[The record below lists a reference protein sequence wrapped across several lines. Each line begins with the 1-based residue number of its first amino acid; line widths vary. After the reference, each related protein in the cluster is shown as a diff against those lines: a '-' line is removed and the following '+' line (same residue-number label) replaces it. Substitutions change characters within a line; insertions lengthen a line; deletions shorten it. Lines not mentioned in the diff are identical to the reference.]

1 MKRNKNGKIPVGVLA
16 ATGSVGQRF
25 VQLLDGHP
33 WFDVVAVTGSERTVG
48 GTYGSGANW
57 LIPGEPP
64 AGVVDLEVLPNDPG
78 LLDVPIVFSALP
90 SGPAK
95 EIEPAFA
102 AAGVAVLTN
111 ASPFRMTEDVPLLIP
126 EVNPEH
132 TGMIPLQKANR
143 GWSGYIVA
151 NANCSTTSV
160 ILPLKVLQAAF
171 GLEAVVM
178 TTLQAISGA
187 GYPGVPSMDIIDN
200 VIPHIGGEDAK
211 LEREPKKLLGECV
224 AGQFQFAPIKLS
236 AQANRV
242 PVVDGHLVSASVK
255 LGRRVTPAEAVDAFL
270 NWQPPAVCKE
280 LPSSP
285 DPVLIYRHAEDRPQP
300 RRDRDAGDGQAWVV
314 GKVRECGVQD
324 IRFMSIAHNTLRGA
338 ASGSVLNAELLFKQ
352 GFFGG

>member
-1 MKRNKNGKIPVGVLA
+1 MNSRKNGKIPVGVLA
-16 ATGSVGQRF
+16 STGSVGQRF
-25 VQLLDGHP
+25 IQLLEGHP
-33 WFDVVAVTGSERTVG
+33 WFEVTAVTGSSRTIG
-48 GTYGSGANW
+48 GKYGEGVNW

-64 AGVVDLEVLPNDPG
+64 DSVVDLEVLPNDPAR
-78 LLDVPIVFSALP
+78 LDVPIVFSALP

-132 TGMIPLQKANR
+132 TGMIRVQQENR
-143 GWSGYIVA
+143 NWSGFIVA

-160 ILPLKVLQAAF
+160 ILPLKILQEAY

-187 GYPGVPSMDIIDN
+187 GYPGVASLDIIDN

-211 LEREPKKLLGECV
+211 LEREPKKLLGSYV
-224 AGQFQFAPIKLS
+224 DGALTLADVKLS

-255 LGRRVTPAEAVDAFL
+255 LGQSAEPADVVATFL
-270 NWQPPAVCKE
+270 NWEVPAICSS

-285 DPVLIYRHAEDRPQP
+285 DPVLVYRHEEDRPQP
-300 RRDRDAGDGQAWVV
+300 RRDRDAGDGQAWVL

-324 IRFMSIAHNTLRGA
+324 IRFMSLAHNTLRGA
-338 ASGSVLNAELLFKQ
+338 ASGSVLNAELLYKQ
-352 GFFGG
+352 GFFS